1 MAGINKWISGKDEG
15 RMDGLQRLYMAL
27 VVRGRECVSYSSKI
41 IASCQP
47 KYWMRYHQPRIVFMT
62 GMPRSG
68 TTLAKRY
75 LGEHPELVFA
85 PSGTYQEGWAFA
97 LKAPKNKIV
106 IFKNTRTMPFLK
118 EIYSAYGNKAWFLC
132 IVRDPRD
139 ELMSLFE
146 TDIHPEIPRNEMFWT
161 LWKERY
167 LSFLDF
173 VRSCSHKGT
182 RVALVRYED
191 LVLHSIKTKALFLE
205 WLDLPPAELG
215 TCYQTIPEIAL
226 GPKRGEDWKAHQN
239 GTVHTESLGR
249 WRQESDPLR
258 LKIILHCEYHDD
270 VMQLMSLLGYGEG
283 TNDPGISVDGLTV
296 LRG

>member
-1 MAGINKWISGKDEG
+1 MTGVNKWISGKDEG
-15 RMDGLQRLYMAL
+15 RMDGLQRLYRAL
-27 VVRGRECVSYSSKI
+27 VLHGRGCVSYSSKI

-47 KYWMRYHQPRIVFMT
+47 KYWLRYHQPRIVFMT

-106 IFKNTRTMPFLK
+106 IFKNTRTMPVLE
-118 EIYSAYGNKAWFLC
+118 EIHAAFGNRAWFLC

-139 ELMSLFE
+139 ELISLFE
-146 TDIHPEIPRNEMFWT
+146 TDIHPEIPRNELFWS
-161 LWKERY
+161 LWKDRY

-173 VRSCSHKGT
+173 VRLYSQKGT

-191 LVLHSIKTKALFLE
+191 LVLHPSTTKALFLK
-205 WLDLPPAELG
+205 WLNLPPAELG
-215 TCYQTIPEIAL
+215 TGYRTIPKIAL
-226 GPKRGEDWKAHQN
+226 GPRRGEDWKTHQN

-249 WRQESDPLR
+249 WRQERDPVR
-258 LKIILHCEYHDD
+258 IKIIHHYEHLDG
-270 VMQLMSLLGYGEG
+270 VKQLMSLLGYGERTG
-283 TNDPGISVDGLTV
+283 DPGISVEGLTV